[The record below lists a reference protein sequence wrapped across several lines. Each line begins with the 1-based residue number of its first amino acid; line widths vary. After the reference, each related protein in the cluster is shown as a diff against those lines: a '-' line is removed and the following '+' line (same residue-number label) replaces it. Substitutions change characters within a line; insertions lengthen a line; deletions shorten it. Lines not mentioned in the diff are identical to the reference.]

1 VRILVVSEGQQNDQ
15 KRTLCVISLLRRG
28 EGVVVNL
35 FTVEE
40 VQDLCRLKPSGI
52 PDICISIQLK
62 MRKRL
67 IDLLWHLKRM
77 KNCRIYC

>member
-1 VRILVVSEGQQNDQ
+1 VCNQLTNTEAEG
-15 KRTLCVISLLRRG
+15 G
-28 EGVVVNL
+28 GVVVNL

-77 KNCRIYC
+77 KNCRIYMKTAKTTLSV